1 MVAAA
6 LALVWELVTQH
17 IDGDI
22 ETAAKKQGNRQT
34 WAKARAGP

>member
-17 IDGDI
+17 IDDDI
-22 ETAAKKQGNRQT
+22 KIAAKKQGDRPT